1 MKYQFDQLAVR
12 ETFANMK
19 LIETPS
25 QVIAQDGITFSGA
38 EMDFPT
44 APEII
49 AALTKRAQNGL
60 YGYTL
65 ADEQYLYS
73 IQSWMKR
80 RRHWNIEKQWIVP
93 TNGTL
98 HGIGTFIK
106 AFTNPGDGVIIQP
119 PVYMLYERVIASNKR
134 SIVKNPLL
142 YENNSYHMNFEQLE
156 QLMAEESNKVM
167 ILCNPHNPISK
178 VWDKEQLATL
188 VELANRYNVMLISDE
203 IFAEIVFKEQ
213 HVTPLL
219 EIEAAKER
227 SVVFTSIGK
236 SFNFTGFS
244 HANVIIAS
252 DQLREK
258 FLEQRRADHYG
269 SMNPFIREAVIAAY
283 NEGEAWFDAMLQYVQ
298 ENIRI
303 FHEFFDMH
311 YPEVSISPME
321 GTYLAWVNWN
331 AFGLNNAELEAFLL
345 EEAALDVDQ
354 GWHFGENGSGY
365 TRINLATPRE
375 QLVKALERLHLAKPS
390 LMNRIYKQGVN

>member
-1 MKYQFDQLAVR
+1 MKYHFDQLAVR

-25 QVIAQDGITFSGA
+25 QVIAQDGITFCGA

-44 APEII
+44 APAII
-49 AALTKRAQNGL
+49 DALTRRAQNGL

-65 ADEQYLYS
+65 ADEPYLSS
-73 IQSWMKR
+73 IQNWMQR
-80 RRHWNIEKQWIVP
+80 RRQWNIEKQWIIP

-106 AFTNPGDGVIIQP
+106 AFTNAGDGVIIQP
-119 PVYMLYERVIASNKR
+119 PVYMLYERVITSNQR
-134 SIVKNPLL
+134 TIVRNPLIN
-142 YENNSYHMNFEQLE
+142 EHNSYRMDLEQLE
-156 QLMAEESNKVM
+156 QLMAVESNKVM
-167 ILCNPHNPISK
+167 IICNPHNPVSK
-178 VWDKEQLATL
+178 VWNKEQLTAL
-188 VELANRYNVMLISDE
+188 VKLANRYNVMLISDE
-203 IFAEIVFKEQ
+203 IFAEIVFNE
-213 HVTPLL
+213 HYATPLL
-219 EIEAAKER
+219 QIEGAEDC
-227 SVVFTSIGK
+227 SVVFTSLGK

-252 DQLREK
+252 ELLREK
-258 FLEQRRADHYG
+258 FLEQRKADHYG
-269 SMNPFIREAVIAAY
+269 SLNPFIREAVIAAY

-298 ENIRI
+298 QNIRI
-303 FHEFFDMH
+303 FHEFFDMY

-331 AFGLNNAELEAFLL
+331 VLGLNNAELERFLL

-375 QLVKALERLHLAKPS
+375 QLVKALERLRLAKPS
-390 LMNRIYKQGVN
+390 LINKLYNQG